1 MKRIVLAAG
10 VVVACAAAAFVTSP
24 LFSKMVGEMPAD
36 QVSEPASEPPVN
48 AAALSANTQPATA
61 ADSSALDSA
70 TRRYV
75 DEQAIALLKAYG
87 ETIQSKRTQAML
99 LDTLSDVLARYP
111 DNGWVIFA
119 SIVQT
124 AFPDYAAD
132 ILVTVKRM
140 AEYEYWLAENQ
151 LALAALSE
159 MERNGALWSK
169 RRAMFGDDAAIIWAD
184 EQEAWAQKQ
193 QKVQQAMQALDQSK
207 INSLDETLFQLQTAL
222 DETYGAGVQAAAVN
236 QGVVAQT
243 YFGFESVQ
251 SKLRTMSPEARQQ
264 KINDMRRQMGFS
276 EAQVDNLAKH
286 DARRE
291 KRWNN
296 GNAYM
301 EERNQLA
308 QNLQGPE
315 LDKAVEDLRQE
326 YFEAEAE
333 TIRKEEESG
342 FFRYERPRLY
352 GRN

>member
-1 MKRIVLAAG
+1 MKRILLAAG
-10 VVVACAAAAFVTSP
+10 VVVVCAVAAFVTSP
-24 LFSKMVGEMPAD
+24 LFSKMTGDMPQAQSPKSAGEGKTHVD
-36 QVSEPASEPPVN
+36 ASDASAMS
-48 AAALSANTQPATA
+48 AATQ
-61 ADSSALDSA
+61 
-70 TRRYV
+70 RYIN
-75 DEQAIALLKAYG
+75 EQAIALLEAYG

-99 LDTLSDVLARYP
+99 LDKLSDVLALYP

-119 SIVQT
+119 SIVQS
-124 AFPDYAAD
+124 AFPDYAED
-132 ILVTVKRM
+132 ILLTVKRM
-140 AEYEYWLAENQ
+140 AEYEYWLTENQ
-151 LALAALSE
+151 LALSELSVL
-159 MERNGALWSK
+159 ERNGALWSK
-169 RRAMFGDDAAIIWAD
+169 RRSMFGDDADIIWAD
-184 EQEAWAQKQ
+184 EQEAQAQQQ

-207 INSLDETLFQLQTAL
+207 INSLDETLFQLQSAL
-222 DETYGAGVQAAAVN
+222 DETYGVGVQAAAIN
-236 QGVVAQT
+236 QGVVAQA

-276 EAQVDNLAKH
+276 DAQVDNLAKH

-308 QNLQGPE
+308 ENLKGAE
-315 LDKAVEDLRQE
+315 LDQAVEDLRE
-326 YFEAEAE
+326 KYFEAEAE
-333 TIRKEEESG
+333 TIRKEEESD